1 MAGPAELSFQWDG
14 LEDGPILM
22 LSHALGTA
30 RAMWEPQVE
39 RISSRRRLLR
49 FDHRGHG
56 ASPIPPGP
64 YRIEDLGRDCLRLLD
79 RLQLD
84 RVAFCGLS
92 LGGMVGMWLGAN
104 APERIDRLILCC
116 TAARMPR
123 PEDFAT
129 RAARVRQ
136 EGLVPLAD
144 QIIGRWFTPSFFAD
158 HADRVAAIRAL
169 LTATDPEGYASTC
182 EALAAMDLRD
192 QLGKITAPT
201 LVIAGAE
208 DQSTPLAQAREIAD
222 GIRGARLVVVDRAAH
237 MANIEQPDAI
247 SQAVLTGLG

>member
-1 MAGPAELSFQWDG
+1 MLEFSAGIFRGEVPVGFGVMGIAVVLPGGDFLDEGVLVG
-14 LEDGPILM
+14 NAAVE
-22 LSHALGTA
+22 ALGGEDTEFGFRQIEPTA
-30 RAMWEPQVE
+30 V
-39 RISSRRRLLR
+39 
-49 FDHRGHG
+49 
-56 ASPIPPGP
+56 
-64 YRIEDLGRDCLRLLD
+64 LGRVMHD
-79 RLQLD
+79 
-84 RVAFCGLS
+84 
-92 LGGMVGMWLGAN
+92 VGV
-104 APERIDRLILCC
+104 
-116 TAARMPR
+116 
-123 PEDFAT
+123 
-129 RAARVRQ
+129 ARVRQ